1 MNSTTTPTPTPPAP
15 RGGREECPF
24 CGHKPKLHE
33 WYFGAVVVCSDCK
46 ARGPEVESQR
56 TRHITCR
63 LAWKL
68 WKIRFQP
75 HTPNRSGGRQ

>member
-1 MNSTTTPTPTPPAP
+1 MNTTKAETPPAP
-15 RGGREECPF
+15 AAGSKCPF
-24 CGHKPKLHE
+24 CGHEARLHE
-33 WYFGAVVVCSDCK
+33 WYFGAVVFCPDCK

-56 TRHITCR
+56 TRHITGR

-75 HTPNRSGGRQ
+75 HTPNRSGGGQ